1 MAKTE
6 NLYLFEIKQPLIG
19 ESNYSCVLEAINKV
33 LTPTR
38 LEWLRDWEYCDMLL
52 DLIMFA
58 YS

>member
-1 MAKTE
+1 MVKTE

-19 ESNYSCVLEAINKV
+19 ESNYSWITEAFNKV
-33 LTPTR
+33 ATPAR
-38 LEWLRDWEYCDMLL
+38 LEWVREWEYCDMII